1 MYIELTRN
9 GETRLVKE
17 RYLKNFVDQG
27 WKPVKTTKTK
37 PAVKVEAT
45 AEVKPVP
52 VDWDPMTEEW
62 ADSDES
68 IINNKGEA

>member
-1 MYIELTRN
+1 MYIQVEKS
-9 GETRLVKE
+9 GETRMVKE

-27 WKPVKTTKTK
+27 WKPVKATKTK

-52 VDWDPMTEEW
+52 ADWDPMVEEW
-62 ADSDES
+62 AESEES
-68 IINNKGEA
+68 ISNNKGEA